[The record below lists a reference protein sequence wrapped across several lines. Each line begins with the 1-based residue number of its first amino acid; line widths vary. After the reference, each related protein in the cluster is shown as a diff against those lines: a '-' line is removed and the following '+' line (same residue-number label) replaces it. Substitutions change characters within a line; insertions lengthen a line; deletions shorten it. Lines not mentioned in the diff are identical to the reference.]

1 MLAALC
7 VVLWSAAPAAHDI
20 PNDVTIQSFI
30 KPERQR
36 LRLLVRV
43 PLNAM
48 RDMDYPKVRGATNS
62 DLLDLSRANN
72 TLRDAATLWL
82 SDYLDL
88 FENGEQLQ
96 APTVTA
102 VRASLQSDKSFASY
116 DEALANTTGPPLPPE
131 TEYFWSEGLLD
142 VVFEYPIHS
151 DRSQFS
157 ISPRLA
163 RLGIRT
169 LTELRFV
176 PPSGSVESFEFLGDP
191 GLVYLDPNRLQV
203 VRQFVGLGVRHLLD
217 ASDSVLFLVCLV
229 MPFRRLRPLVAV
241 VTAFT
246 AASSIAIIASAY
258 NLAPDALWFP
268 PLVETLIAASVV
280 YMAVENI
287 IAPRLE
293 QRWVMTFAVGLMHGA
308 GLAFALRQALQF
320 AGTHV
325 PTSVLSYNLGVE
337 LAQLAVLAV
346 VIPAL
351 TLVFRYLVAE
361 RTATIILSA
370 LAAHTAWHWTL
381 DRFDL
386 LRKFRFEWPPIDA
399 AFLAGAM
406 RWMMLAVVATAL
418 YWLVFDVFRANSSA
432 SRSSTP

>member
-1 MLAALC
+1 
-7 VVLWSAAPAAHDI
+7 VAPAAHDI
-20 PNDVTIQSFI
+20 PNDVTIQSFL
-30 KPERQR
+30 KPDGQR
-36 LRLLVRV
+36 LRFLVRV

-62 DLLDLSRANN
+62 DLLDLSRANS

-88 FENGEQLQ
+88 FENGQPLP
-96 APTVTA
+96 APTVIA

-116 DEALANTTGPPLPPE
+116 DEALANTTGPPLPRE
-131 TEYFWSEGLLD
+131 TQYFWSEGLLD

-169 LTELRFV
+169 LTELRFL
-176 PPSGSVESFEFLGDP
+176 PAGGGVESFEFLGDP
-191 GLVYLDPNRLQV
+191 GLVYLDPNRFQV
-203 VRQFVGLGVRHLLD
+203 VRQFAGLGVRHLLD
-217 ASDSVLFLVCLV
+217 ASDSLLFLVCLV
-229 MPFRRLRPLVAV
+229 MPFRRLRPLAAV
-241 VTAFT
+241 VIAFA

-280 YMAVENI
+280 YMAVENV

-293 QRWVMTFAVGLMHGA
+293 RRWVMTFAVGLTLGA
-308 GLAFALRQALQF
+308 GLAFALRRALQF

-325 PTSVLSYNLGVE
+325 LTSVLSYNAGVE
-337 LAQLAVLAV
+337 LAVVAV
-346 VIPAL
+346 VAVMIPAL
-351 TLVFRYLVAE
+351 VLVFRYLVAE
-361 RTATIILSA
+361 RTGTIILSA
-370 LAAHTAWHWTL
+370 LAAHTAWHWML